1 MSLTPLLVATVLV
14 AGSLGAVVRYLLSR
28 AYPVRPG
35 HLPGGILIVNVVG
48 SAVAGVAL
56 GLAERAALSA
66 DWRLVIV
73 TGFCGGLTTFSTWSV
88 ETIELVD
95 GGRWRAAVLNV
106 LVTLV
111 LGFGAAGAGY
121 LLAR

>member
-1 MSLTPLLVATVLV
+1 MSPLAVGALLVA
-14 AGSLGAVVRYLLSR
+14 GAVGAVIRYALSR

-48 SAVAGVAL
+48 SLVAGVVI
-56 GLAERAALSA
+56 GLAERAAIS
-66 DWRLVIV
+66 DDVRLVLL

-95 GGRWRAAVLNV
+95 GGRWRAAILNV
-106 LVTLV
+106 VVTLV
-111 LGFGAAGAGY
+111 VGLGAAVAGY
-121 LLAR
+121 LIAR